1 MAEISI
7 FNKKAVD
14 TLHNP
19 EDLDKYV
26 RVTSTSVW
34 LVILACI
41 VLLAGMFTW
50 ACLGTVSS
58 GITTTGMKV
67 DEAVI
72 CYVDPT
78 SIDRFE
84 VGSLARVNETEMT
97 VSSIGSIPLSRD
109 EARETLDSDYLTS
122 TLMTS
127 DWGYR
132 VELSGENDFSEYT
145 PLNVYITSEQIPPI
159 SLVFGNN

>member
-1 MAEISI
+1 MAENTI

-14 TLHNP
+14 TLRNP

-34 LVILACI
+34 LILLACI
-41 VLLAGMFTW
+41 ALLAGLLAW
-50 ACLGTVSS
+50 ACLGTVTS
-58 GITTTGMKV
+58 GISTTGMKV
-67 DEAVI
+67 NEDVI
-72 CYVDPT
+72 CFVDPT
-78 SIDRFE
+78 TLDRFE
-84 VGSLARVNETEMT
+84 VGSLATVNEAEMT
-97 VSSIGSIPLSRD
+97 VSSIDSLPLSRD
-109 EARETLDSDYLTS
+109 EAQDILGSDYLVS
-122 TLMTS
+122 ILMTG

-132 VELSGENDFSEYT
+132 VVLSGENEFTEFT